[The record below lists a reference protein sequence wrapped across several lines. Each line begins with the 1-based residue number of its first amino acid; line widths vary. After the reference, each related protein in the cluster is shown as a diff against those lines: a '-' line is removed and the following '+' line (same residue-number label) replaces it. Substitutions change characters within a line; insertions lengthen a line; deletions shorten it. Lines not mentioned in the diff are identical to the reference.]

1 MRLSPVRLAV
11 ISGELLPTA
20 SKFNF
25 GTGSGTLGLAVIALL
40 DDTGQVDGHIPV
52 PGRGQD
58 KCPAPKTR
66 VVLLR
71 AQLRAL
77 NQR

>member
-1 MRLSPVRLAV
+1 M
-11 ISGELLPTA
+11 ISGELLSTA

-25 GTGSGTLGLAVIALL
+25 STSSSTLGLAVIALL
-40 DDTGQVDGHIPV
+40 DEAGLADGHIPV
-52 PGRGQD
+52 PGWGQD
-58 KCPAPKTR
+58 KCPAPKTS

-71 AQLRAL
+71 AQLRVL